1 MAEDRDRI
9 ALSVSPR
16 MRRYFKQLI
25 AIGLYGNDR
34 TAVATRFVEEGIRR
48 ALEHGLIHP
57 ETNDEE

>member
-1 MAEDRDRI
+1 
-9 ALSVSPR
+9 